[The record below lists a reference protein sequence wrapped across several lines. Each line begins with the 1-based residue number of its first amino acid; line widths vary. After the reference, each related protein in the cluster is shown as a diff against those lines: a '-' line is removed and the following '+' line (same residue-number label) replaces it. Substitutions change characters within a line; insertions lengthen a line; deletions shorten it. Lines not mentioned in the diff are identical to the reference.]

1 MNSYLSLCINLDETQ
16 YMELSLICF
25 NLLEFP
31 LYLRAQLNF
40 YVLVSQETVAKRQV
54 VVNWVILS
62 QKCYINMYLIH
73 NSYKDIQN

>member
-54 VVNWVILS
+54 VVN
-62 QKCYINMYLIH
+62 
-73 NSYKDIQN
+73 